1 MKETKVK
8 KDQIPINFNFI
19 SHKSFENYIVGK
31 DNIIIEIL
39 KKSSNSE
46 SPSIVFLSGKKSSG
60 KSHLCYAVISLSN
73 KSTYF
78 VDEFNIKDI
87 DCNNSNMHDLLII
100 DNIDKIISE
109 HNLEEK
115 LFILINDFILN
126 KKCILVTSTIP
137 LNKIQFKLPDLT
149 SRLKWDQILEIPEL
163 TDEDKIKVL
172 KKNAIEKGWILP
184 DNVSDYIIR
193 HYRRDLYFL
202 CNCIKFIDEASLS
215 LKKKIT
221 IPFIKNIIEYK

>member
-78 VDEFNIKDI
+78 IDEFNVFYAFF
-87 DCNNSNMHDLLII
+87 LA
-100 DNIDKIISE
+100 
-109 HNLEEK
+109 
-115 LFILINDFILN
+115 FIFAY
-126 KKCILVTSTIP
+126 KPFC
-137 LNKIQFKLPDLT
+137 F
-149 SRLKWDQILEIPEL
+149 
-163 TDEDKIKVL
+163 
-172 KKNAIEKGWILP
+172 AI
-184 DNVSDYIIR
+184 
-193 HYRRDLYFL
+193 F
-202 CNCIKFIDEASLS
+202 A
-215 LKKKIT
+215 
-221 IPFIKNIIEYK
+221 